1 MLGAFVGTV
10 LSLGTTGRL
19 VYVGFTKQYARL
31 WKRPVILLGI
41 GIVLLAV
48 SGWYLLHSF
57 GPCDNNLT
65 C

>member
-1 MLGAFVGTV
+1 MLGAFLGLV
-10 LSLGTTGRL
+10 LSLGTAGRL
-19 VYVGFTKQYARL
+19 VYVGFAKLDAQS
-31 WKRPVILLGI
+31 WKRPAILFAV

-48 SGWYLLHSF
+48 SGSDLLNLF